1 MKTIIKNFEWGAS
14 TQWYKDTVG
23 REIFN
28 EKMYEKVLQVE
39 NKDIIFDAGSSTGIF
54 GYSILGKKPSKIY
67 CVNPSIEEMQTC
79 KLNIPP
85 DVGVYLNY
93 GIAGVD
99 GKIELGDV
107 YENIDG
113 DNRSSSKF
121 KVKRFKTI
129 IKENKIKKID
139 FLKTD
144 CEGGE
149 YDIFN
154 VENLFWIRDNVKKIV
169 GEWHL
174 DTPEKK
180 QQFREFRDVYLKLFP
195 NYEIYSC
202 DNVNIKWDVWN
213 EHFIEYYNQVI
224 IHIDNR

>member
-1 MKTIIKNFEWGAS
+1 MKELSKFHWGKS
-14 TQWYKDTVG
+14 TQWYKDTVW
-23 REIFN
+23 REIFDQ
-28 EKMYEKVLQVE
+28 KVYEKFLQVE
-39 NKDIIFDAGSSTGIF
+39 NKDIIFDAGSSTGVF
-54 GYSILGKKPSKIY
+54 GYSVLDKKPSKIY

-99 GKIELGDV
+99 GEIELGGV

-174 DTPEKK
+174 DTPESK
-180 QQFREFRDVYLKLFP
+180 QQFREFRDVYLRLFP
-195 NYEIYSC
+195 KYEVYAIC
-202 DNVNIKWDVWN
+202 GTNIKWDLWN
-213 EHFIEYYNQVI
+213 EHFIEYYNEVI

>member
-1 MKTIIKNFEWGAS
+1 MKELSKFHWGKS
-14 TQWYKDTVG
+14 TQWYKDTVW
-23 REIFN
+23 REIFDQ
-28 EKMYEKVLQVE
+28 KVYEKFLQVE
-39 NKDIIFDAGSSTGIF
+39 NKDIVFDAGSSTGVF
-54 GYSILGKKPSKIY
+54 GYSVLDKKPSKIY

-79 KLNIPP
+79 KLNIPS

-99 GKIELGDV
+99 GEIELGEV

-129 IKENKIKKID
+129 IKENKIKKIN

-154 VENLFWIRDNVKKIV
+154 VENLFWIKDNVKKIV

-174 DTPEKK
+174 DTPESK
-180 QQFREFRDVYLKLFP
+180 QQFREFRDVYLRLFP
-195 NYEIYSC
+195 NHEVYSV
-202 DNVNIKWDVWN
+202 DETNIKWDLWN
-213 EHFIEYYNQVI
+213 DHFIEYYNEVI